1 MRKYYLLVIVGF
13 FFAFCSSI
21 FAESL
26 NVSFNEEYLSIL
38 YGPRKIADY
47 RYSKVPFKPYVKEL
61 FTPSGLQVLEDA
73 PSGHLHHHGLMFA
86 VGVDD
91 INFWEEVDKSGSELH
106 QKFSDINI
114 QSNAPI
120 PLASFVEQ
128 LNWKS
133 PEQEQPKLIETRKIS
148 AGYWQQENANVLLWN
163 TMLENPSESQSVK
176 LTGHH
181 YFGLGA
187 RLIETLPE
195 KVEIISL
202 TEDNLENVRGDEYLR
217 DSPWCAMVVKNDAGT
232 FTLLM
237 VDSTKSVRF
246 PPRWFTMRIPFVYIS
261 ATRNLWKE
269 PFEVKPKEK
278 ALFNH
283 ILVLWD
289 GEKSKEYL
297 GKVAKNISNFWE

>member
-1 MRKYYLLVIVGF
+1 VVIISIF
-13 FFAFCSSI
+13 FTFCNSI
-21 FAESL
+21 FAERM
-26 NVSFNEEYLSIL
+26 NISFNEEYLSVL

-47 RYSKVPFKPYVKEL
+47 HYSKVPFKPYVKEL
-61 FTPSGLQVLEDA
+61 YTPSGLQVLEDA

-91 INFWEEVDKSGSELH
+91 TNFWEEVDKSGSELH
-106 QKFSDINI
+106 QKFSDLNI
-114 QSNAPI
+114 QSAAPI

-133 PEQEQPKLIETRKIS
+133 PEQEQPKLIETREI
-148 AGYWQQENANVLLWN
+148 ATGYWQQENANVLLWN
-163 TMLENPSESQSVK
+163 TLLENPSESQIVK

-187 RLIETLPE
+187 RLIETPPE

-202 TEDNLENVRGDEYLR
+202 TEENLENVRGDEYLR
-217 DSPWCAMVVKNDAGT
+217 DSPWCAMVVKNDVGT
-232 FTLLM
+232 FTLLI

-261 ATRNLWKE
+261 ATRNFWKE
-269 PFEVKPKEK
+269 PLEVKPKEK
-278 ALFNH
+278 VLFNH

-297 GKVAKNISNFWE
+297 GKVAENVSSFWK